1 VEANHK
7 ILIELLSAA
16 LTGGGFKIDD
26 CLEKHKMGYVDWNA
40 VYHEAVA
47 HGVHTLIYPVVKE
60 VEPEKAP
67 GLDTLEKWHIEA
79 MACGIKS
86 CMDELRTG
94 EVCRAF
100 GEAGIAAILLK
111 GMAIKNCYP
120 DPELRTMGDV
130 DILVHEEDMEKA
142 SEVLLLMG
150 YKIID
155 STNTRHV
162 EFAGRN
168 TVPIELHR
176 LLSDYEFIKN
186 NELFHQE
193 LWEDLLEI
201 SLGNSKANILSWDMQ
216 ILHMCIHMATHL
228 IYKGFGLRQL
238 CDFVVVYQAKK
249 AVIDWKG
256 VLRKSEEYG
265 IKQFLLAV
273 FQVCSLLFRI
283 DVPEALKGDDM
294 TRCKQL
300 DSFVKDIL
308 KGGVFGQYDMDRAAV
323 NAVIRNTGK
332 KEKCYKNRVVNAFL
346 LLFPSRA
353 KLSQRPYY
361 SYLKAHPYLLPLA
374 WLQRISYGFLRRDF
388 DFKTKK
394 EIFLDGDLAQTARER
409 NELLLWLNL
418 K

>member
-1 VEANHK
+1 
-7 ILIELLSAA
+7 
-16 LTGGGFKIDD
+16 
-26 CLEKHKMGYVDWNA
+26 
-40 VYHEAVA
+40 
-47 HGVHTLIYPVVKE
+47 
-60 VEPEKAP
+60 
-67 GLDTLEKWHIEA
+67 
-79 MACGIKS
+79 
-86 CMDELRTG
+86 
-94 EVCRAF
+94 
-100 GEAGIAAILLK
+100 
-111 GMAIKNCYP
+111 
-120 DPELRTMGDV
+120 
-130 DILVHEEDMEKA
+130 
-142 SEVLLLMG
+142 
-150 YKIID
+150 
-155 STNTRHV
+155 
-162 EFAGRN
+162 
-168 TVPIELHR
+168 
-176 LLSDYEFIKN
+176 
-186 NELFHQE
+186 
-193 LWEDLLEI
+193 
-201 SLGNSKANILSWDMQ
+201 
-216 ILHMCIHMATHL
+216 MCIHMATHL

-249 AVIDWKG
+249 AVIDWKR

-283 DVPEALKGDDM
+283 DVPEAL
-294 TRCKQL
+294 
-300 DSFVKDIL
+300 KDIL

-409 NELLLWLNL
+409 NELLLWLIF